1 MKSKKLKINNKEYV
15 VKSAPLRKLLEALEV
30 VEKLPDK
37 IQELD
42 LADEKNN
49 VKIFAKVLSQSGDE
63 IFSLLEQLT
72 GIPSSE
78 ISELDLADTIG
89 LFKVLLEVNDV
100 ELIKKEFGEINEMF
114 GQKKEEAKK

>member
-1 MKSKKLKINNKEYV
+1 MKSKKIKVNEKEFE